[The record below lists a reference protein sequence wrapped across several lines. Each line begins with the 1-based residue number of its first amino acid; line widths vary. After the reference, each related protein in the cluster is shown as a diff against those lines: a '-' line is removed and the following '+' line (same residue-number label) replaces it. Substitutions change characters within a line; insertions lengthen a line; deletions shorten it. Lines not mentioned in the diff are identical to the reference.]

1 MNGTSKSLRRV
12 LALALSAGSALCLG
26 SPAMSL
32 NIVLHTDS
40 SFDTSTNGAAALYA
54 FQKAANYWNQTLTN
68 NVTLNFD
75 VSFSSTGFSSPN
87 IIGQT
92 GSNSLTES
100 ASAVYAGLS
109 QGSRTA
115 LDSVAVANLRPLSA
129 AGGVGYRMPSAVDPT
144 SPSNAQRGLNTTA
157 GSVYDNDDTFNNRY
171 MVTNT
176 ANARVL
182 GLTVDPLSSAFG
194 TDRDAEITFN
204 SAFAFDFDP
213 TDGIAVGTQDFT
225 SVAIHEMGHALG
237 FVSGADVYDYYATP
251 NGPGR
256 AGPFGATFDWDNGSF
271 VDFGDGPVFITPEVL
286 TVLDLFRYS
295 TNGGASGF
303 DPLTGKRYLQ
313 LDPNREAG
321 FSLDASTF
329 YNGNGIFSNFAT
341 GQFNGDGSQ
350 ASHWK
355 DAPGSFDINNCFTA
369 ERVQAGI
376 MDPTSGSCQQGIV
389 TANDLAAMDAI
400 GYNVGLDLYNN
411 RSYNFDTKQ
420 VFALAG
426 LASVAGVPEPATWA
440 QMLLGF
446 GLIGGFLRQRG
457 KAKVAFAS

>member
-1 MNGTSKSLRRV
+1 MNGMNKAARRM
-12 LALALSAGSALCLG
+12 LALALSAGTAIGLA

-32 NIVLHTDS
+32 SIILHTDN
-40 SFDTSTNGAAALYA
+40 SFENTSNGQAALFA
-54 FQKAANYWNQTLTN
+54 FRKAANYWNQTLTN
-68 NVTLNFD
+68 DVTLNFD
-75 VSFSSTGFSSPN
+75 VSFSSQGFSSPN

-100 ASAVYAGLS
+100 TQSVYAGLS
-109 QGSRTA
+109 RNSRTA
-115 LDSVAVANLRPLSA
+115 LDGVAVSNLRPLSA
-129 AGGVGYRMPSAVDPT
+129 AGGVGYRMPSAVDTT

-157 GSVYDNDDTFNNRY
+157 GSVYDNDDTFNNRF

-182 GLTVDPLSSAFG
+182 GLTVNPLASAFG
-194 TDRDAEITFN
+194 TDSDAEITFN

-213 TDGIAVGTQDFT
+213 TDGIAIGTQDFT

-256 AGPFGATFDWDNGSF
+256 TGPFGNGFDWDNGSY
-271 VDFGDGPVFITPEVL
+271 VDFGDGPVLVTPEVL
-286 TVLDLFRYS
+286 TTLDLFRYS

-303 DPLTGKRYLQ
+303 DPATGKRYLQ

-321 FSLDASTF
+321 FSVDASTF

-369 ERVQAGI
+369 ERVQGGI
-376 MDPTSGSCQQGIV
+376 MDPTSGSCQMGIV

-400 GYNVGLDLYNN
+400 GYNLNLDLYNQ
-411 RSYNFDTKQ
+411 RSYNFDTSQ
-420 VFALAG
+420 VFGLAG
-426 LASVAGVPEPATWA
+426 LAEAIGVPEPGTWA
-440 QMLLGF
+440 QILVGF
-446 GLIGGFLRQRG
+446 GLVGGACRSRR
-457 KAKVAFAS
+457 KVAVTFSR

>member
-1 MNGTSKSLRRV
+1 MIKMSRPMRRIMALVASASSV
-12 LALALSAGSALCLG
+12 LGFATPAL
-26 SPAMSL
+26 SL
-32 NIVLHTDS
+32 NIVLHTDN
-40 SFDTSTNGAAALYA
+40 SFSTVANGQAALFA

-75 VSFSSTGFSSPN
+75 VSFSSAGFSSPN

-100 ASAVYAGLS
+100 TRSVYAGLAGAAQTS
-109 QGSRTA
+109 
-115 LDSVAVANLRPLSA
+115 LDAVAISNLRPLSA
-129 AGGVGYRMPSAVDPT
+129 AGGVGYRMPSAVDTT

-157 GSVYDNDDTFNNRY
+157 GSTYDNDDTFNNRY

-182 GLTVDPLSSAFG
+182 GLTVDPLASAFG

-213 TDGIAVGTQDFT
+213 TDGINIGTQDFT

-256 AGPFGATFDWDNGSF
+256 AGPFGNTFDWDNGSYL
-271 VDFGDGPVFITPEVL
+271 DFGDGPVLVTPEVL

-295 TNGGASGF
+295 TNGGSSGF
-303 DPLTGKRYLQ
+303 DPATGKRYLQ

-321 FSLDASTF
+321 FSVDGSTF
-329 YNGNGIFSNFAT
+329 FNGNGIFSNFAT

-400 GYNVGLDLYNN
+400 GYNVGLDLYGN
-411 RSYNFDTKQ
+411 RNYNFDTKQ

-426 LASVAGVPEPATWA
+426 FATVAGVPEPAIWA
-440 QMLLGF
+440 QMVLGF
-446 GLIGGFLRQRG
+446 GLIGGVVRHRR
-457 KAKVAFAS
+457 KATIAAAS